1 MEKSLFDKYGG
12 FSVVSRIV
20 LALYDKLLDDDEI
33 GPFFDEVDLPKI
45 VDHQTK
51 FVSSLMGGP
60 ASFTDDHLERAHGQL
75 VVNDRHFDQ
84 LKNLVNETLAEFNVE
99 PDDINLVLA
108 EFEAR
113 RALIVKAEHV
123 D

>member
-1 MEKSLFDKYGG
+1 MRWL
-12 FSVVSRIV
+12 SRIV

-45 VDHQTK
+45 VYHQTK

-75 VVNDRHFDQ
+75 VVSDRHLDQ

-99 PDDINLVLA
+99 PNDINLVLE

-113 RALIVKAEHV
+113 RALIVKVEHV